1 MNVSAREVGRKPRKK
16 RKRQSVR
23 AMTHSINHVIRVEAL
38 AIFHEGEFSA
48 GEVAEMIGESVKTV
62 TGHIHELYES
72 GCIEFAGHKE
82 VDGMMRP
89 VYRSIAIPEVTP
101 EVYRAMSI
109 EDRHE
114 LNGAVTQ
121 GILTE
126 AVSSFGAGKMDD
138 DEDLYLVWDAPYLDA
153 LGELEMH
160 DFMARCFKKGAKRIH
175 AKSANRMAKSGE
187 KGRTKVIGFLSFRR
201 GRPGRPAG
209 GYFNSEN
216 KER

>member
-1 MNVSAREVGRKPRKK
+1 LNVSAREVGRKPRKE
-16 RKRQSVR
+16 RKRQSVH

-48 GEVAEMIGESVKTV
+48 GEVAKMIGEDVKTV

-89 VYRSIAIPEVTP
+89 VYRAIVLPEVTP
-101 EVYRAMSI
+101 KVYRSMSL

-121 GILTE
+121 AILTE
-126 AVSSFGAGKMDD
+126 AVSSYGAGKMDE
-138 DEDLYLVWDAPYLDA
+138 DEDLYLVWNAPYLDA
-153 LGELEMH
+153 RGEREMH
-160 DFMARCFKKGAKRIH
+160 DFLATCFKEGAKKIH
-175 AKSANRMAKSGE
+175 ARSANRMAKSGE
-187 KGRTKVIGFLSFRR
+187 TGHTKVVGFLSFRR
-201 GRPGRPAG
+201 GRPGRPDG
-209 GYFNSEN
+209 GYFNSEFD
-216 KER
+216 ER